1 VRALARQV
9 AASTAQVTSLTLASL
24 ERLVGGLLPLRGRKV
39 VALFS
44 GGFFLGSDRR
54 SSRRDLEVIAHSAA
68 RSGVVVYAIDA
79 RGLVA
84 TPAIGDARVSG
95 GYDITSNPGV
105 RERIELRALEAARDG
120 LHAIAADTGGL
131 SFFDRNDLSGSL
143 HRVLEDSAHYYRLG
157 FEPEVS
163 PRDDR
168 SHRLEVRVRSRAGLR
183 VRTASGYF
191 ARVAAPAVGGAPAA
205 ATPEEARRLLRTAL
219 DSPYPL
225 RTLPVDLTAD
235 FVATDVGDVLVTSA
249 CLDASRLPF
258 APTGDG
264 HEAAAFELVGVV
276 VDDEGK
282 AVSQFSDRV
291 ELSLTPE
298 AKERALRN
306 GLTYR
311 KTVAVRP
318 GFLQARVAV
327 RADGNGHLG
336 SASQWVEVPDLSR
349 AALALSS
356 ILVVTE
362 GEDGGAGLPTARGN
376 LSFDRARRAEVSR
389 RFPRGGHLDYL
400 LVVYGRRKPG
410 TASPLEV
417 DVESQILSGNSI
429 LTRSASRPVSA
440 EGPAGLPVV
449 TGRLRLDP
457 LAPGDYELRLVV
469 SNRSAS
475 AMATRSLRFTVE

>member
-1 VRALARQV
+1 
-9 AASTAQVTSLTLASL
+9 
-24 ERLVGGLLPLRGRKV
+24 
-39 VALFS
+39 
-44 GGFFLGSDRR
+44 
-54 SSRRDLEVIAHSAA
+54 
-68 RSGVVVYAIDA
+68 
-79 RGLVA
+79 
-84 TPAIGDARVSG
+84 
-95 GYDITSNPGV
+95 
-105 RERIELRALEAARDG
+105 
-120 LHAIAADTGGL
+120 
-131 SFFDRNDLSGSL
+131 
-143 HRVLEDSAHYYRLG
+143 
-157 FEPEVS
+157 
-163 PRDDR
+163 
-168 SHRLEVRVRSRAGLR
+168 

-191 ARVAAPAVGGAPAA
+191 SRAAAPAATREPAA
-205 ATPEEARRLLRTAL
+205 PTAEETSGLLRTAL
-219 DSPYPL
+219 DSSYSL
-225 RTLPVDLTAD
+225 RALPVDLSAD

-249 CLDASRLPF
+249 CLDAGRLPF

-276 VDDEGK
+276 VDEEGK
-282 AVSQFSDRV
+282 SVSQFSDRV

-318 GFLQARVAV
+318 GFLQARIAV
-327 RADGNGHLG
+327 RADGSGHLG

-356 ILVVTE
+356 ILVLAE
-362 GEDGGAGLPTARGN
+362 GEDGGASPPTARGAI
-376 LSFDRARRAEVSR
+376 SFDQARRAEVSR

-400 LVVYGRRKPG
+400 LIVYGRRKPG

-417 DVESQILSGNSI
+417 NVESQLLSGNSI
-429 LTRSASRPVSA
+429 LTRSPRRPVSE

-469 SNRSAS
+469 SNPSAS
-475 AMATRSLRFTVE
+475 ATATRSLRFTVE